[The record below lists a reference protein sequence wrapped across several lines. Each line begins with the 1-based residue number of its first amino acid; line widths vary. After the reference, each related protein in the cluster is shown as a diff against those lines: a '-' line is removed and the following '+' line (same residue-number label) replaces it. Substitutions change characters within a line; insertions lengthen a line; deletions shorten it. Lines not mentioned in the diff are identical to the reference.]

1 MLEIGL
7 IVIFLIS
14 AALIYPDIAERI
26 RAMRQNN
33 EIQQTGPTSAQEAR
47 LAFRTKRQRTTN
59 LLARAAIRCPV
70 QSLQTISWAP

>member
-14 AALIYPDIAERI
+14 AALIYPGIAERI

-33 EIQQTGPTSAQEAR
+33 EIQQTGPTSAQDETGNTR
-47 LAFRTKRQRTTN
+47 KQRYPN
-59 LLARAAIRCPV
+59 
-70 QSLQTISWAP
+70 